1 MGTRPGAPDP
11 PELVAIGA
19 DEEEALPNGGALS
32 WLLQTP
38 RQRRLVVAVLVLV
51 VGAAVAGMLT
61 SHRPRN
67 HSAPTVAPSSVAVI
81 PLVAEL
87 NPNLPAECAHEISC
101 VSAEA
106 VPRGTSA
113 AISASL
119 TGADERLTFTVT
131 QRDTDRLV
139 YRVVNA
145 TSRDV
150 ELLVIIR
157 LRRLAQSAVTE
168 TIDPSPGAAIRYV
181 RRQVGQYEVQVQYTG
196 PPGRTP
202 AVELAVRLSQDPRL
216 LEVD

>member
-19 DEEEALPNGGALS
+19 DEDEALPNGGALS

-38 RQRRLVVAVLVLV
+38 RQRRLVAVLVLV

-61 SHRPRN
+61 THQGAN
-67 HSAPTVAPSSVAVI
+67 HAAPTTAPSTVTVI

-87 NPNLPAECAHEISC
+87 NPNLPAQCAHEISC
-101 VSAEA
+101 VAAQA

-113 AISASL
+113 AISGSL
-119 TGADERLTFTVT
+119 TGADERVTFTVT
-131 QRDTDRLV
+131 QRETDRLV

-157 LRRLAQSAVTE
+157 LRRLAQPAVTE

-202 AVELAVRLSQDPRL
+202 AVDLAVRLSQDPRL